1 MRFTI
6 TFKTPDT
13 TDDAIKDAVF
23 AESDCD
29 CGLCPECREVR
40 QEKEPPLRAVAEKFI
55 EYGEYVYIE
64 LDTETGTATVLP
76 IVRR

>member
-1 MRFTI
+1 MKFTI
-6 TFKTPDT
+6 TFKTPDAM
-13 TDDAIKDAVF
+13 DDAIKDAVF

-29 CGLCPECREVR
+29 CGLCPKCREIR
-40 QEKEPPLRAVAEKFI
+40 RENEPPIRAVAEKFI